1 MYFLKEDSG
10 KNCVSCLDHGMD
22 HTVSMRRKILMLL
35 YVKYT
40 FLNKAPSK
48 YTNNGFKFVFF
59 NFHQGVIAWYGCKVC
74 RVWTSPKWV
83 DRMLGLHEPSHEMI
97 ESTDPPM
104 ESSDCPNNTVH
115 ATKPYSRAYD
125 KHCPLT
131 CHNVLANQYWPDT

>member
-97 ESTDPPM
+97 GSTDPSM
-104 ESSDCPNNTVH
+104 ESSAADSTDCLNNTVSN
-115 ATKPYSRAYD
+115 ADSPIITA
-125 KHCPLT
+125 
-131 CHNVLANQYWPDT
+131 QDTMSNIVSVKD